1 MKTFLSTKQQQS
13 RPDRLPGKKNGFSP
27 LFKSIYLFGAFLFL
41 SFILACP
48 ALANFEAI
56 GPFSV
61 DSRPDKT
68 YVVTDGIGRNLYLV
82 PRGQK
87 PPAGVNP
94 AHVVRIPVKSVAT
107 DSKRDTSLFV
117 ALGTIDAVKAVVGK
131 PKDWTIEKI
140 KKGLQDG
147 SVVSL
152 GLSHGLDYERLAKA
166 RPDVFFTWD
175 ESLVPIMEEFGIPT
189 VITNT
194 DTARDLDTQIRFV
207 YFLAPFFNE
216 FKKADQ
222 YVARVYKALEDIK
235 AKTANVKKKPTVI
248 WGDVYSKRVLV
259 EPGNSWAAQIVE
271 ASGGEYLFSDVSG
284 DT

>member
-1 MKTFLSTKQQQS
+1 MKSPYCTRQPITK
-13 RPDRLPGKKNGFSP
+13 PDRLAKPGKGFKTP
-27 LFKSIYLFGAFLFL
+27 FGITAFAGAAFLFFL
-41 SFILACP
+41 TMAGS
-48 ALANFEAI
+48 ALAHFEAI

-61 DSRPDKT
+61 DSRTDKT
-68 YVVTDGIGRNLYLV
+68 YVLTDGLGRNLYLV

-87 PPAGVNP
+87 APAGVNP
-94 AHVVRIPVKSVAT
+94 AHVVKTPVKKVAT

-117 ALGTIDAVKAVVGK
+117 ALGAIDRVKAVVGK
-131 PKDWTIEKI
+131 PKDWTIKRV
-140 KKGLQDG
+140 KKGLQNG

-152 GLSHGLDYERLAKA
+152 GLSHGLDYERLAQVK
-166 RPDVFFTWD
+166 PDVFFTWD

-216 FKKADQ
+216 FAKADK
-222 YVARVYKALEDIK
+222 YVERVYRALEQIK
-235 AKTANVKKKPTVI
+235 AKTVKVTQKPTVI